1 MRLSMILV
9 TVAAAGGASFS
20 SASARVQASGAIAA
34 DTNAASRDSLMNVVL
49 REISGKE
56 QLPAES
62 VFKNIK
68 VFRGVPAG
76 NIPRL
81 MNLGYG
87 RSLGVSCAHCHVV
100 GEWEKEDKPQKQIAR
115 EMAAMA
121 SAINTQYLARIANL
135 KSEKP
140 IINCSTCHRGDVK
153 PAINMPPDPKR

>member
-1 MRLSMILV
+1 MRLSILLV
-9 TVAAAGGASFS
+9 TAVGFGGASFS
-20 SASARVQASGAIAA
+20 SAPVRSHAPAVVFA

-56 QLPAES
+56 RLPAES

-68 VFRGVPAG
+68 LFRGVPAG
-76 NIPRL
+76 NIPRI

-100 GEWEKEDKPQKQIAR
+100 GEWEKEDRPQKQIAR

-121 SAINTQYLARIANL
+121 SAINTQYLAKIANL

-153 PAINMPPDPKR
+153 PALNMPADAKQ